1 MMTSILITND
11 MLSLYEKEYSRQE
24 VATELNISL
33 RTLSRYMV
41 FASQY
46 IPDLQVY
53 VDTSGYLN
61 RKRIESCHVEYLREV
76 ADLLSNFSKD
86 RVVKILTR
94 KYSVRESE

>member
-1 MMTSILITND
+1 MTSILITD
-11 MLSLYEKEYSRQE
+11 DLLSLYEKEFTRQE
-24 VATELNISL
+24 VATELNVSL
-33 RTLSRYMV
+33 RTLSRYLV

-53 VDTSGYLN
+53 LDSSGYLN

-86 RVVKILTR
+86 RVIKILSR
-94 KYSVRESE
+94 KYSLKESE

>member
-1 MMTSILITND
+1 MTSILITND
-11 MLSLYEKEYSRQE
+11 LLSLYEKEFSRQE

-53 VDTSGYLN
+53 VDASGYLN
-61 RKRIESCHVEYLREV
+61 RKKIESCHVEYLREV
-76 ADLLSNFSKD
+76 ADLLSSFSKE
-86 RVVKILTR
+86 RVIKILTR

>member
-1 MMTSILITND
+1 MTSILITND

>member
-1 MMTSILITND
+1 MTSILITND
-11 MLSLYEKEYSRQE
+11 LLSLYEKEFTRQE

-33 RTLSRYMV
+33 RTLSRYLV

-53 VDTSGYLN
+53 VDDSGYLN

-76 ADLLSNFSKD
+76 ADLLSNFSRE
-86 RVVKILTR
+86 RVIKILTR

>member
-1 MMTSILITND
+1 MTSILITND

-86 RVVKILTR
+86 RVIKILTR

>member
-1 MMTSILITND
+1 MTSILITND
-11 MLSLYEKEYSRQE
+11 LLSLYEKEFSRQE

-33 RTLSRYMV
+33 RTLSRYLV

-53 VDTSGYLN
+53 IDTSGYLN

-76 ADLLSNFSKD
+76 ADLLSNLSKD
-86 RVVKILTR
+86 RVIKILTR
-94 KYSVRESE
+94 KYSLVENG

>member
-1 MMTSILITND
+1 MTSILITND

-76 ADLLSNFSKD
+76 ADLLSNFSRE
-86 RVVKILTR
+86 RVIKILTR
-94 KYSVRESE
+94 KYSVMESE